1 MAYTTFGVKFNYMQ
15 QKMLLPNQFKKM
27 GWVMLGIA
35 VILWLYLL
43 LSDHDASFNAPVFAF
58 ITDEIMGKTEYF
70 KIIQVDILPS
80 LVGTLFIV
88 GGLLVSFS
96 KEPQE
101 DEYIASVRLASM
113 QWAVLVSY
121 GLLLFAFMFIFGLAF
136 LTVMQYNMFTVLILF
151 IARFHFVLFLNSKK

>member
-1 MAYTTFGVKFNYMQ
+1 MTYTTFGVKFNFMQ

-27 GWVMLGIA
+27 GWGMLGIA

-43 LSDHDASFNAPVFAF
+43 LSDHEASLNAPVFAF

-151 IARFHFVLFLNSKK
+151 ITRFHFVLFLNSKK

>member
-1 MAYTTFGVKFNYMQ
+1 MQ
-15 QKMLLPNQFKKM
+15 QNMLLPNQFKKM

-58 ITDEIMGKTEYF
+58 ITDEIMGKNEYF

>member
-113 QWAVLVSY
+113 QWAVLFSY

>member
-1 MAYTTFGVKFNYMQ
+1 MQ
-15 QKMLLPNQFKKM
+15 QNMLLPNQFKKL
-27 GWVMLGIA
+27 GWLILGIA

-43 LSDHDASFNAPVFAF
+43 LSDNEASLNAPVFAF

-88 GGLLVSFS
+88 GSLLVSFS

>member
-1 MAYTTFGVKFNYMQ
+1 MQ
-15 QKMLLPNQFKKM
+15 QNMLLPNQFKKM

>member
-1 MAYTTFGVKFNYMQ
+1 MIYTTFGVKFNFMQ

-43 LSDHDASFNAPVFAF
+43 LSDHEASFNAPVFAF